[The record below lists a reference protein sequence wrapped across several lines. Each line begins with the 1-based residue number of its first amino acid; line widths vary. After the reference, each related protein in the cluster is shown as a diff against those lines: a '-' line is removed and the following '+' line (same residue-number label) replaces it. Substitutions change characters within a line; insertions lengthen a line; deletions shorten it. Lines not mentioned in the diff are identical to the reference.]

1 MVGCPVCNDT
11 GEFKVMQY
19 DDEGNRVEDSIEKCE
34 CQNPKPKKRVKN
46 SGEVVTDADNNQ

>member
-1 MVGCPVCNDT
+1 MAGCPVCNDT